1 MGKSKSK
8 SKGKGKSKSKGKGK
22 GKSKGKRTQKRT
34 QAGTQKKNKN
44 LSKKKPPG
52 FCSPHVEDNK
62 KRLSN
67 SCFDRDAL
75 IKIATSWNQHNSDNE
90 IKFRKNTSSKSLY
103 KMINEKMKDRCN
115 NEYCW
120 VKQDFMKD
128 KVDKE
133 EELQVFKP
141 EKPDSWDKNEREWL
155 NTLDIRAVM
164 DQYEDKYQDFLF
176 VGPVPIDFDEKLS
189 FGQCVVDELCK
200 INLKQMNKDGINRLG
215 VIFNLDKHTQSGSHW
230 VAMFCSIPKKEI
242 YYWDSYGMRP
252 PGEVIKLM
260 NRLKK
265 QGKDMDKNMK
275 IKINDNRHQFKGSEC
290 GVYCIN
296 FIVNLLEGKTFKYIT
311 QKIVNDDKMW
321 KKRKTF
327 FNYQQ

>member
-1 MGKSKSK
+1 MRK
-8 SKGKGKSKSKGKGK
+8 SKGKSKKSKS
-22 GKSKGKRTQKRT
+22 TQKRSKKGI
-34 QAGTQKKNKN
+34 QKKSKKNKQKQT
-44 LSKKKPPG
+44 KKRVPG
-52 FCSPHVEDNK
+52 FCGPHVEDNK
-62 KRLSN
+62 NRLNN

-75 IKIATSWNQHNSDNE
+75 IKIAASWNQHNSSNQ
-90 IKFRKNTSSKSLY
+90 IKFTNRTSSKKLY
-103 KMINEKMKDRCN
+103 EMINERMKDRCSK
-115 NEYCW
+115 EFCW
-120 VKQDFMKD
+120 VKQDFLKD
-128 KVDKE
+128 KVEKE

-141 EKPDSWDKNEREWL
+141 ERPDSWKENEREWL

-164 DQYEDKYQDFLF
+164 DQYEEKYNDFLF
-176 VGPVPIDFDEKLS
+176 VGPVPIDFDEKLN

-200 INLKQMNKDGINRLG
+200 INLNKLNKEGIEKLG

-242 YYWDSYGMRP
+242 CYWDSYGMRP
-252 PGEVIKLM
+252 PGEVTKLM

-265 QGKDMDKNMK
+265 QGKEMDMKMK

-311 QKIVNDDKMW
+311 KKIIDDDKMW
-321 KKRKTF
+321 KKRKVF